1 MQNLLPSDGGDGEG
15 EEMMDS
21 LMLGSVDALNTQPE
35 QIDVTAMI
43 DNLSRVR
50 RWNGGGELS
59 VLQHMMH
66 VALIL
71 QQDGATKTTALAGLT
86 HDLHEYVTGDLPA
99 PLLDCLLVDTG
110 AELRRVTDVQ
120 RHIQMAIEQRLNLDL
135 TGADLDAVDRAD
147 KQARVDELDLPL
159 AMNRHSYLRQIP
171 GLSPAEAV
179 TKYKRGL
186 AQLGVAV

>member
-1 MQNLLPSDGGDGEG
+1 MT
-15 EEMMDS
+15 S
-21 LMLGSVDALNTQPE
+21 LYLGTVDALNPTPE
-35 QIDVTAMI
+35 QIDVGPML

-71 QQDGATKTTALAGLT
+71 QQAGETKTTTLAGLV
-86 HDLHEYVTGDLPA
+86 HDLHEYVTGDIPA
-99 PLLDCLLVDTG
+99 PLLTCLMLDTG

-120 RHIQMAIEQRLNLDL
+120 RHIQTAIERRLGVDL

-147 KQARVDELDLPL
+147 KQARDMERDVMQGAGWPPWMDQIVDRD
-159 AMNRHSYLRQIP
+159 AD
-171 GLSPAEAV
+171 AV
-179 TKYKRGL
+179 VRLYRRGL
-186 AQLGVAV
+186 EQLGVIL